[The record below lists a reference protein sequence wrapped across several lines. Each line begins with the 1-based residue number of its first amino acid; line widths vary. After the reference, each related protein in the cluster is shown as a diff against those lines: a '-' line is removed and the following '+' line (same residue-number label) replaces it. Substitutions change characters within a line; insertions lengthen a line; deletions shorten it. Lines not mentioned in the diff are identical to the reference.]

1 MSFEIE
7 LVREAK
13 EDLKRLRKTDQV
25 KLLDRIEKHL
35 THEPTRQSRS
45 RIKRLGGAVFPPFRL
60 RVDEFRVYY
69 DVDEA
74 EQKVI
79 IYGVIRKAGAEAWLA
94 RSTSRRRKHENR
106 STE

>member
-45 RIKRLGGAVFPPFRL
+45 RIKRLGGVVFPPFRL

-74 EQKVI
+74 EQKVV
-79 IYGVIRKAGAEAWLA
+79 IYGVIRKADAEDWLA
-94 RSTSRRRKHENR
+94 RSTSRRRKHEDR

>member
-1 MSFEIE
+1 MPFEIE
-7 LVREAK
+7 LVRGAK

-25 KLLDRIEKHL
+25 KILDRIEKHL
-35 THEPTRQSRS
+35 SQDPTRQSRS

-74 EQKVI
+74 ERRVV
-79 IYGVIRKAGAEAWLA
+79 IYGVIRKTDSEAWLA

-106 STE
+106 SAE